1 MNTRELLNQS
11 GIETALD
18 SLPEITGMSLRADTV
33 QKGDTLYSIGKKYNI
48 ALFYHLI

>member
-18 SLPEITGMSLRADTV
+18 SLPEITGMALRADTV
-33 QKGDTLYSIGKKYNI
+33 QKGDIFV
-48 ALFYHLI
+48 ALKGT